1 MNKSSLKPIVE
12 MRNITKVFPGVRA
25 LDNVN
30 FQIFPSDIRGLV
42 GKNGAGKSTLMS
54 ILTGIYP
61 PNSGEILINGEPIH
75 HLDSTKARELGIS
88 IVHQQ
93 SQLIAPLSMAENIF
107 CGKLPK
113 NKLGLVDWK
122 KLYQEAQERIK
133 LLGLQIDVKRQV
145 EGASVAERQMIEIVK
160 ALFSNAK
167 IVILDEPTAPL
178 PKSEVEL
185 LFSFIRKLCNQGV
198 GLVYISHYLEEV
210 FQLCDTV
217 TVLRD
222 GKNAGDFK
230 VTDLSPNKLI
240 DLISGTKVE
249 NFKRTVTSQKRDR
262 PVLDIKGLNRGE
274 FYQDINLS
282 FNAGEIVG
290 ITGLDG
296 CGKDSLA
303 KGIFGL
309 EQLGN
314 GEVKV
319 GGKLYQKADE
329 PKDAFMQ
336 GVAYLPRDRHGYG
349 IFGLRPVREN
359 ITLPIL
365 KQILNKLGF
374 LDLAKERKHCSHLID
389 QLNIRTP
396 SQEQPVQFLS
406 GGNQQKVVF
415 AKLIGVQP
423 KVLWLDEPTQ
433 GVDVQA
439 KIEILKIIEDLAN
452 NNVCVIIISEEIH
465 ELLDIC
471 DRILVLFQ
479 GRISHEFK
487 MGDPKVSVQKILHAV
502 EGTKQKEFV
511 YEKA

>member
-1 MNKSSLKPIVE
+1 
-12 MRNITKVFPGVRA
+12 
-25 LDNVN
+25 
-30 FQIFPSDIRGLV
+30 
-42 GKNGAGKSTLMS
+42 
-54 ILTGIYP
+54 
-61 PNSGEILINGEPIH
+61 
-75 HLDSTKARELGIS
+75 
-88 IVHQQ
+88 
-93 SQLIAPLSMAENIF
+93 
-107 CGKLPK
+107 
-113 NKLGLVDWK
+113 
-122 KLYQEAQERIK
+122 
-133 LLGLQIDVKRQV
+133 
-145 EGASVAERQMIEIVK
+145 
-160 ALFSNAK
+160 
-167 IVILDEPTAPL
+167 
-178 PKSEVEL
+178 
-185 LFSFIRKLCNQGV
+185 
-198 GLVYISHYLEEV
+198 
-210 FQLCDTV
+210 
-217 TVLRD
+217 
-222 GKNAGDFK
+222 
-230 VTDLSPNKLI
+230 
-240 DLISGTKVE
+240 
-249 NFKRTVTSQKRDR
+249 
-262 PVLDIKGLNRGE
+262 
-274 FYQDINLS
+274 
-282 FNAGEIVG
+282 
-290 ITGLDG
+290 
-296 CGKDSLA
+296 
-303 KGIFGL
+303 
-309 EQLGN
+309 
-314 GEVKV
+314 
-319 GGKLYQKADE
+319 
-329 PKDAFMQ
+329 MQ